1 MDVTLHP
8 ADLGI
13 SEAKDIVSSPFA
25 DHTQG
30 WDLHYLAQVLRS
42 AGVPVKAISL
52 QSDEL
57 TIHFEVEQKADVI
70 DLAVK
75 VLVQRDSG
83 LPLAKAVAAYRV
95 QLNPDILNEQ
105 LRALWGPEVTVYV
118 DGEYVT
124 LVSERAL
131 APEELQ
137 KLSTV
142 FMTWEQ
148 VKL

>member
-13 SEAKDIVSSPFA
+13 SEIKEVAVLSPFA
-25 DHTQG
+25 LHVQG

-42 AGVPVKAISL
+42 AAVPVKAISL
-52 QSDEL
+52 TESDITL
-57 TIHFEVEQKADVI
+57 HFGDDQQADVI

-75 VLVQRDSG
+75 VLSQPESG
-83 LPLAKAVAAYRV
+83 RPLAKAVEVYRV
-95 QLNPDILNEQ
+95 QLNPNLLNEQ
-105 LRALWGPEVTVYV
+105 LKALWGPEVTVYV

-124 LVSERAL
+124 LVSERVL
-131 APEELQ
+131 APAELQ

-142 FMTWEQ
+142 FMTW
-148 VKL
+148 VKQ